1 MRIDDELPARGI
13 EKKGKGSPA
22 RKTGTVVTTLFG
34 RTLQQQQED
43 VLDDFQK
50 ELKELKREI
59 DRVGDAL
66 DRDPT
71 MANFKAFRELLTQL
85 SRKVLSNAYKLEL
98 VSGPSSPRVHE
109 IVATID
115 READELYRLIMSEQK
130 SNIKITDK
138 ILELKGLVIS
148 FFL

>member
-13 EKKGKGSPA
+13 EKKGKGVPA
-22 RKTGTVVTTLFG
+22 RKAGSVVTTIFG
-34 RTLQQQQED
+34 RTLQRQED
-43 VLDDFQK
+43 VLDDYQK

-71 MANFKAFRELLTQL
+71 MANFKAFRGLLSQL

-115 READELYRLIMSEQK
+115 READELYRLIMAEQK
-130 SNIKITDK
+130 DHMKITDK
-138 ILELKGLVIS
+138 IMELKGLVIN

>member
-13 EKKGKGSPA
+13 EKKGKGGAA
-22 RKTGTVVTTLFG
+22 RKAGSVVTTIFG
-34 RTLQQQQED
+34 RTLQRQED
-43 VLDDFQK
+43 ALDDYQK
-50 ELKELKREI
+50 ELMELKREI

-71 MANFKAFRELLTQL
+71 MANFKAFRELLSQL
-85 SRKVLSNAYKLEL
+85 SRKVLSNSYKLEL
-98 VSGPSSPRVHE
+98 VSSPSSPRVHE

-115 READELYRLIMSEQK
+115 READELYRLIMTEQK
-130 SNIKITDK
+130 DHMKITDK
-138 ILELKGLVIS
+138 IMELKGLVIN

>member
-13 EKKGKGSPA
+13 EKKGKGTA
-22 RKTGTVVTTLFG
+22 TRKTGTVVTTLFG
-34 RTLQQQQED
+34 RTLQRQED
-43 VLDDFQK
+43 ALDDYQK
-50 ELKELKREI
+50 ELMELKREI

-71 MANFKAFRELLTQL
+71 MANFKSFRGLLSQL
-85 SRKVLSNAYKLEL
+85 SRKVLSNSYKLEL
-98 VSGPSSPRVHE
+98 VSDPSSPRVHE

-115 READELYRLIMSEQK
+115 RNADELYRLIMTEQK
-130 SNIKITDK
+130 DHMKITDK
-138 ILELKGLVIS
+138 IMELKGLVIN

>member
-13 EKKGKGSPA
+13 EKKGKGTAA
-22 RKTGTVVTTLFG
+22 RKAGSVVTTIFG
-34 RTLQQQQED
+34 RTLQRQED
-43 VLDDFQK
+43 ALDDYQK
-50 ELKELKREI
+50 ELMELKREI

-71 MANFKAFRELLTQL
+71 MANFKAFRELLSQL
-85 SRKVLSNAYKLEL
+85 SRKVLSNSYKLEL
-98 VSGPSSPRVHE
+98 VSSPSSPRVHE

-115 READELYRLIMSEQK
+115 READELYRLIMTEQK
-130 SNIKITDK
+130 DHMKITDK
-138 ILELKGLVIS
+138 IMELKGLVIN